1 MGLLL
6 ALLFVWPLLCGE
18 LGSRNAVGIGG
29 NCLTAVVNSNA
40 GGGVSALG
48 CGGGDGDLGGGND

>member
-1 MGLLL
+1 M
-6 ALLFVWPLLCGE
+6 
-18 LGSRNAVGIGG
+18 GIGG

-40 GGGVSALG
+40 GSGVCAFG